1 MEVLALTIHA
11 DTQWSS
17 QPINF
22 SASYLVF
29 SNGVT
34 EAWPIMFFGGS
45 VCLTSFTAARLPMTY
60 AWPRTLMRLSI
71 PWGVMTPR
79 NHFIW
84 KKSTYTKWLKHVA
97 KQMHLIARGFWG
109 NWIIINMGRQIVA
122 LIQVKYSIKCINIT
136 VKCWEL
142 NRY

>member
-17 QPINF
+17 HPINF

-45 VCLTSFTAARLPMTY
+45 VCLTSFTAQGSPWPMHDPGLWWDCQY
-60 AWPRTLMRLSI
+60 LG
-71 PWGVMTPR
+71 GVMTPR